1 MMIPNHNS
9 LRHKISRL
17 ALMMVGVAI
26 FMSLAQSCK
35 TDDEPDWNLVE
46 DNGNNSQGTPEDN
59 KPTTVF
65 YESFNQLK
73 GQGGNDGYYDNDA
86 EANVEIAATDLESA
100 DDLDNKSGWGDFVKV
115 GVCDRCVRVSTKKT
129 SGSITTPAVALDG
142 KTATL
147 TFNAAA
153 QLNDNATLDVSVG
166 GGGKLSYNGTTA
178 STIHIALP
186 ATTKGKTVLANQ
198 GYAMTVSGVDK
209 SCQITFSTTSTTDNK
224 QRVFLDEINV
234 VVE

>member
-1 MMIPNHNS
+1 MMIQNHNS

-17 ALMMVGVAI
+17 ALMMVGVALL
-26 FMSLAQSCK
+26 MPLAQSCK
-35 TDDEPDWNLVE
+35 TDDEPDWSLVE
-46 DNGNNSQGTPEDN
+46 DNGNNSQDNPEDN

-86 EANVEIAATDLESA
+86 EANVEIAATDLEST

-115 GVCDRCVRVSTKKT
+115 GVCDRCVRISTKKT
-129 SGSITTPAVALDG
+129 SGSITTPAVALNG

-153 QLNDNATLDVSVG
+153 QLDDNVTLDVSVSG
-166 GGGKLSYNGTTA
+166 GTLTYNGTTA

-186 ATTKGKTVLANQ
+186 TTTKGKTVLAKQ
-198 GYAMTVSGVDK
+198 GFAMTVSGVDK

-224 QRVFLDEINV
+224 QRAFLDEIKV
-234 VVE
+234 VAE